1 MNRAEGPGQT
11 LERPAWDFWSQMKL
25 GLKLGSCYKVMAESE
40 DRQGEWRLGRRWRRC
55 WDEEAEAATS
65 RSRRRTHS
73 HLPLLPPPTSGRAG
87 RGAGSNSTLIQSQI
101 QSGSLRA
108 VSCFFFLLFVLFR
121 GKGKSVEEMLLHS

>member
-11 LERPAWDFWSQMKL
+11 LERPAWDFWSQMNL

-40 DRQGEWRLGRRWRRC
+40 DRPGEWRLGRRWRRC

-73 HLPLLPPPTSGRAG
+73 RLPLLLPPPTSGRAG
-87 RGAGSNSTLIQSQI
+87 GEDQTQPC

-108 VSCFFFLLFVLFR
+108 ANFFFRSLFVLFR
-121 GKGKSVEEMLLHS
+121 AKGKSVEEVLLHS